1 MTRCFTM
8 FKPGVLN
15 RRHVGEIIAR
25 FEKKGL
31 KLVGL
36 KMMRIDNDLAK
47 KHYDVH
53 SDKPFF
59 QDLVNFIT
67 SAPVVA
73 MVWQGDDCVSIVR
86 KMVGATKPSEAQ
98 PGTIRGDYCM
108 HTNMN
113 IIHASDS
120 DENAAREIGLFFDE
134 SEIFDWA
141 DALADWI

>member
-1 MTRCFTM
+1 M

-36 KMMRIDNDLAK
+36 KMMRIDNELAK

-73 MVWQGDDCVSIVR
+73 VVWQDNDCVSIVR

-98 PGTIRGDYCM
+98 PGTIRGDY
-108 HTNMN
+108 
-113 IIHASDS
+113 
-120 DENAAREIGLFFDE
+120 
-134 SEIFDWA
+134 
-141 DALADWI
+141 